1 VLVAR
6 TIQSV
11 AKMMLECLA
20 AILGVVMV
28 SGLPSLFDNI
38 SINVKEYV
46 ETLGYIIMKLI
57 HPLSIEYGMNR
68 KVFPQILI
76 HYRESLL
83 LCGLAIVA
91 ALVLAW
97 GITHITLL
105 FFRRHM
111 ERIQMILAFFE
122 SLPDLLIIV
131 TFQFIV
137 IAIFKKTGWLI
148 FQLASIGEERSL
160 FLPVICLSI
169 PISLLFA
176 KLLLQQYENE
186 LRKPYVEYAFSK
198 GLSFFYILNKHVLR
212 NVALGLL
219 YYSKTMIW
227 FMLSNLIMIEYVF
240 NVSGITA
247 FLLEY
252 HTPEVFALGVLLLY
266 IPVFLFYKIFYLF
279 LPQLW
284 KGEK

>member
-1 VLVAR
+1 MIRIMKFIAG
-6 TIQSV
+6 II
-11 AKMMLECLA
+11 LECLL

-28 SGLPSLFDNI
+28 SGFPSLFHNI

-46 ETLGYIIMKLI
+46 KTLGYIIMKLI
-57 HPLSIEYGMNR
+57 HPLSIEYGTNR

-83 LCGLAIVA
+83 LCGLAIVV
-91 ALVLAW
+91 ALILAW
-97 GITHITLL
+97 GITYITLL
-105 FFRRHM
+105 FFRSHM
-111 ERIQMILAFFE
+111 ERIKMILGLFE

-131 TFQFIV
+131 TFQLIV
-137 IAIFKKTGWLI
+137 IVIFKKTGWLI
-148 FQLASIGEERSL
+148 FQLASAGEERSL
-160 FLPVICLSI
+160 FLPTTCLSI

-176 KLLLQQYENE
+176 KFLLQQYENE
-186 LRKPYVEYAFSK
+186 LHKPYVEYAFSK
-198 GLSFFYILNKHVLR
+198 GLSFFYILNQHVLR
-212 NVALGLL
+212 NVAPGLI

-227 FMLSNLIMIEYVF
+227 SMLSNLIIIEYVF

-252 HTPEVFALGVLLLY
+252 HTPEVFALGLLLLY
-266 IPVFLFYKIFYLF
+266 IPVFLFYKISYLF
-279 LPQLW
+279 LPQMW

>member
-1 VLVAR
+1 LLIGTLKFIAR
-6 TIQSV
+6 II
-11 AKMMLECLA
+11 LECLV
-20 AILGVVMV
+20 AIIGVVIL
-28 SGLPSLFDNI
+28 SGLPSLFHNI
-38 SINVKEYV
+38 SINLKEYV
-46 ETLGYIIMKLI
+46 KTLGYIIMKLI
-57 HPLSIEYGMNR
+57 HPMSIEYSMNR
-68 KVFPQILI
+68 NLFPQILI

-83 LCGLAIVA
+83 LCGLAIMVS
-91 ALVLAW
+91 LVLAW
-97 GITHITLL
+97 GITYITLL

-111 ERIQMILAFFE
+111 ERIKMILDFFE

-131 TFQFIV
+131 TFQLIV

-148 FQLASIGEERSL
+148 FQLTSSGEERSL
-160 FLPVICLSI
+160 FLPVVCLSI
-169 PISLLFA
+169 PISLLLA

-212 NVALGLL
+212 NVTLGLL

-227 FMLSNLIMIEYVF
+227 FMLSNLVMIEYVF

-247 FLLEY
+247 FLIEY

-266 IPVFLFYKIFYLF
+266 IPIYLFYRISYLF
-279 LPQLW
+279 LPHIW
-284 KGEK
+284 KGER

>member
-1 VLVAR
+1 VAR

-11 AKMMLECLA
+11 AKVILECLV

-46 ETLGYIIMKLI
+46 KTLGYIIMKLI
-57 HPLSIEYGMNR
+57 HPLSIEYRTNR
-68 KVFPQILI
+68 KLFPQILI

-83 LCGLAIVA
+83 LCGLAIIA

-97 GITHITLL
+97 GITYITLL

-131 TFQFIV
+131 TFQLIV
-137 IAIFKKTGWLI
+137 IAIFKKTGLLI
-148 FQLASIGEERSL
+148 FQLASAGEERSL
-160 FLPVICLSI
+160 FLPVVCLSI
-169 PISLLFA
+169 PTSLLLA

-198 GLSFFYILNKHVLR
+198 GLSLFYILNKHVLR

-266 IPVFLFYKIFYLF
+266 IPVFLFYKISYLF
-279 LPQLW
+279 LPQMW
-284 KGEK
+284 EGEK